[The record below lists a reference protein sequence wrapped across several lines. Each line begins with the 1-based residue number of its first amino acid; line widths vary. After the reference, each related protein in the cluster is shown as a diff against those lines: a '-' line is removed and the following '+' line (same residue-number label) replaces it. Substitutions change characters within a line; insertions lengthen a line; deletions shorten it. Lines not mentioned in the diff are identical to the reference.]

1 MKKLTSFTLLLVML
15 LGVACAPANKQ
26 SINAKDLI
34 GKYEIDFSPLI
45 ANDSSDIE
53 DTDLALGMLTLSGL
67 HITFQFGENSMVI
80 DMTGPTANLLKLAV
94 PDLAQLPVATDYQIK
109 NDSILTYQAG
119 GEWEELI
126 LHKVGDTYDCLRLRI
141 PDEDNM
147 ELLLRKQVAE

>member
-53 DTDLALGMLTLSGL
+53 DTDLALGMLAFLACTLPS
-67 HITFQFGENSMVI
+67 
-80 DMTGPTANLLKLAV
+80 NLARTV
-94 PDLAQLPVATDYQIK
+94 W
-109 NDSILTYQAG
+109 S
-119 GEWEELI
+119 LI
-126 LHKVGDTYDCLRLRI
+126 
-141 PDEDNM
+141 
-147 ELLLRKQVAE
+147 